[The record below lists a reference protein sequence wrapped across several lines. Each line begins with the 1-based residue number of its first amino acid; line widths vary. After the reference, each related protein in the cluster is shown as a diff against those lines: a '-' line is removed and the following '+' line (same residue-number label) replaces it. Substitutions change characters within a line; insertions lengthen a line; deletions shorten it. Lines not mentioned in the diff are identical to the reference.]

1 MIDKKFSAGCIGEIY
16 FESKERIEKYTNEIN
31 KLIEKEVK

>member
-1 MIDKKFSAGCIGEIY
+1 MIDKKFSAGYEDISVTVVDY
-16 FESKERIEKYTNEIN
+16 QRDNEIN